1 MIPGGTIIPIVQG
14 PLRGKKWI
22 VGSSHHGC
30 WLGSYEYEKQ
40 KAFQKA
46 LAAGH
51 VVFDIGANVGFY
63 TLLASVLVQGEGHVY
78 SFEPFPRNVDYLR
91 KHIEIN
97 GIANCTVIEAAVGSE
112 DGKNHFNPSH
122 SPSMG
127 HLSTRGEITV
137 KTLSLDNALRSKKIR
152 PPDVMKIDVEGAE
165 LQVLQGCTHT
175 VKVFRPTIFLATH
188 GEIVRSAC
196 LRLLIANGYEMESLS
211 PKPIPFYDELVARP
225 RQ

>member
-1 MIPGGTIIPIVQG
+1 MIPRGAIIPIVQG

-22 VGSSHHGC
+22 VGSSSHGC

-63 TLLASVLVQGEGHVY
+63 TLLASALVQGEGHVY
-78 SFEPFPRNVDYLR
+78 SFEPLPRNVDYLR

-97 GIANCTVIEAAVGSE
+97 RIANCTVIEAAVSSA
-112 DGKNHFNPSH
+112 DGKSHFDPSH
-122 SPSMG
+122 CPSMG
-127 HLSTRGEITV
+127 HLSPQGEIAV
-137 KTLSLDNALRSKKIR
+137 KTVALDDVLRSKKIR

-165 LQVLQGCTHT
+165 LQVLRGSTHT
-175 VKVFRPTIFLATH
+175 MKVFRPTIFLATH
-188 GEIVRSAC
+188 GEIVHSAC
-196 LRLLIANGYEMESLS
+196 LRLLIANGYEMESVS
-211 PKPIPFYDELVARP
+211 HRPIPSTDELVARP